1 MKNLAILVGAFLIS
15 TTTFAQ
21 KATTDNPFSL
31 EGSMSL
37 NNGLSW
43 QAPTVRARYFVNDNI
58 AVRASVG
65 LGDGLGTAMSES
77 HSFYENADGTGA
89 VGTLDISRSSWNAQ
103 VGAEYHLS
111 GTDRMS
117 PYFSAGI
124 NFGGGSSTGVTT
136 DTDGTMYA
144 AGLAGEQTGS
154 ASMFGVGLGAG
165 MDFYVFENIYV
176 GVELGLNYGRY
187 TNSDITT
194 TGSMP
199 AGGTTVTTTSVE
211 PGSSASYLNTGAGN
225 AAVRLGWRF

>member
-31 EGSMSL
+31 EGSMNL

-65 LGDGLGTAMSES
+65 LGDNQGTPMSES
-77 HSFYENADGTGA
+77 MSFYENFDGTGA
-89 VGTLDISRSSWNAQ
+89 VGTADISRSNWNAQ

-124 NFGGGSSTGVTT
+124 MFGGGSETGTAT
-136 DTDGTMYA
+136 NSDGAMYME
-144 AGLAGEQTGS
+144 GLTSEITGS
-154 ASMFGVGLGAG
+154 VSMFGVGVGAG
-165 MDFYVFENIYV
+165 MDYYVFENIYV
-176 GVELGLNYGRY
+176 GVELGLSYAKY
-187 TNSDITT
+187 TASD
-194 TGSMP
+194 
-199 AGGTTVTTTSVE
+199 VTTTSSMTMGGTTTTTTTVGAGASE
-211 PGSSASYLNTGAGN
+211 SYLNTGAGN